1 MPKPRKGLLE
11 SRLNCFLHQSARIL
25 DARVENS
32 VHSNRNAQGGMFP
45 GEWCV
50 DAGSKWSP
58 EFMKVAWEKTVR
70 WNEGAIRYHGVPY
83 LQNLPTSCPCGKCFF
98 LPFGVRYFGLEFRRI
113 KYENMSSHRNLFLLF
128 FFKDAHQVW
137 LRCTCAVILC
147 N

>member
-1 MPKPRKGLLE
+1 M
-11 SRLNCFLHQSARIL
+11 
-25 DARVENS
+25 RVPFGTMEYLIYRTCQRHVLAEN
-32 VHSNRNAQGGMFP
+32 V
-45 GEWCV
+45 
-50 DAGSKWSP
+50 
-58 EFMKVAWEKTVR
+58 
-70 WNEGAIRYHGVPY
+70 
-83 LQNLPTSCPCGKCFF
+83 FF